1 MTKKKVFVVIIILI
15 LSMTIDIPKGYA
27 ADSSVKDWLE
37 EKEVNDSKPSKKK
50 DSSDTITTEMEKD
63 SLAISIVKTIV
74 LLGLILF
81 LIYFLLKLLN
91 KKNRLFQQS
100 KTLENLGGI
109 SLGQN
114 KSIQVIRVG
123 EKMYLI
129 GVGDNV
135 ELLQEVS
142 DEVTKKALLDND
154 NQQQKISQTNLFSL
168 FMMKRN
174 KRAHTK
180 DQDKGDFSRL
190 FQKELNQMKENRKTI
205 RNQYERRKDINE

>member
-180 DQDKGDFSRL
+180 NQDKGDFSRL

-205 RNQYERRKDINE
+205 RDQYERRKDINE

>member
-74 LLGLILF
+74 LLGFILF

-205 RNQYERRKDINE
+205 RDQYERRKDINE

>member
-142 DEVTKKALLDND
+142 DEVTIKALLDND

-205 RNQYERRKDINE
+205 RDQYERRKDINE

>member
-205 RNQYERRKDINE
+205 RDQYERRKDINE

>member
-1 MTKKKVFVVIIILI
+1 
-15 LSMTIDIPKGYA
+15 
-27 ADSSVKDWLE
+27 
-37 EKEVNDSKPSKKK
+37 
-50 DSSDTITTEMEKD
+50 
-63 SLAISIVKTIV
+63 
-74 LLGLILF
+74 
-81 LIYFLLKLLN
+81 
-91 KKNRLFQQS
+91 
-100 KTLENLGGI
+100 
-109 SLGQN
+109 
-114 KSIQVIRVG
+114 
-123 EKMYLI
+123 MYLI

-205 RNQYERRKDINE
+205 RDQYERRKDINE

>member
-1 MTKKKVFVVIIILI
+1 MQLIPVLKIGWKKKKSTILNH
-15 LSMTIDIPKGYA
+15 LR
-27 ADSSVKDWLE
+27 
-37 EKEVNDSKPSKKK
+37 KK

-123 EKMYLI
+123 EK
-129 GVGDNV
+129 NV
-135 ELLQEVS
+135 
-142 DEVTKKALLDND
+142 
-154 NQQQKISQTNLFSL
+154 F
-168 FMMKRN
+168 
-174 KRAHTK
+174 
-180 DQDKGDFSRL
+180 
-190 FQKELNQMKENRKTI
+190 NRCW
-205 RNQYERRKDINE
+205 

>member
-1 MTKKKVFVVIIILI
+1 
-15 LSMTIDIPKGYA
+15 
-27 ADSSVKDWLE
+27 
-37 EKEVNDSKPSKKK
+37 
-50 DSSDTITTEMEKD
+50 MEKD

-142 DEVTKKALLDND
+142 DEVTKK
-154 NQQQKISQTNLFSL
+154 S
-168 FMMKRN
+168 
-174 KRAHTK
+174 
-180 DQDKGDFSRL
+180 
-190 FQKELNQMKENRKTI
+190 TI
-205 RNQYERRKDINE
+205 R